1 MRAKLKQIE
10 KYKFE
15 HSTIEQISHK
25 SAYKKIILRLIK
37 NANNL
42 HEKSITEILKT
53 ANPLRLEIIEMIREY
68 YKVGPNPTGVE
79 AVYFNGRK
87 RKCNV
92 VYRNWTEDF
101 VDEDSGKA
109 VGVKRAEIV
118 MIDDEP
124 IYVKSWSTPSY
135 ESLEK
140 LTFEQLLDYCK
151 NNINSNLRG
160 MSL

>member
-1 MRAKLKQIE
+1 MRAKLKQID
-10 KYKFE
+10 KNKFE
-15 HSTIEQISHK
+15 YSTPDQIAHK

-37 NANNL
+37 NASNL

-53 ANPLRLEIIEMIREY
+53 ANPLRLEIIEMIKGY
-68 YKVGPNPTGVE
+68 YKVGPNPTGME

-92 VYRNWTEDF
+92 VYRNWVEDF
-101 VDEDSGKA
+101 VDEDTSEVVK
-109 VGVKRAEIV
+109 VKRAEIV

-124 IYVKSWSTPSY
+124 VYVKSWSTPSY

-140 LTFEQLLDYCK
+140 LTFEQLLKHCK
-151 NNINSNLRG
+151 H
-160 MSL
+160 SLQL